1 MKDESLS
8 CIDIEEINDK
18 DKLKTQTDGFSHQKS
33 KILNINTIK
42 SFSTKKEPLKLK
54 ECEEHNYNLYDKL
67 IFEPIYTQIHKNIK
81 EYTEE
86 IKTGKQLL
94 FPTKTIK
101 KEINQYKYKKTNLI
115 LNDYAKDAKDDF
127 KIKKFMKNNMIKKS
141 LFLKTFSGNINNL
154 YSERNK
160 KRVMFRNLYLNE
172 AINNNNMN
180 NSRLKIKSYTERN
193 KKNEDEKNINN
204 NEELEQ
210 KLNIPEIRKNSKV
223 ISRNPDN
230 KFVSTNSLINLSQ
243 INRTLTNNTIQD
255 KNIYRTKTYYVEYD
269 PKWYKK
275 NKLIKTRFEKDLIIN
290 PLLQKKL
297 IDDQFIL
304 LFDNMKQFQSKFL
317 VNKTLATDFYKL
329 SNKAKILVNILL
341 EETTGLFIEIS
352 YLLLSNY
359 STDIEKYISNPIPR
373 KTKKSAKKV
382 ENEKKEFKINI
393 TNIYESYIFIKVC
406 YEAYKIIISNKKEF
420 YITKKNFEILFQYL
434 DRARFNLSKICS
446 ELKILYQEPNQDD
459 KKLIDRCMNRI
470 KNNHIKISNALKNE
484 DKKNNYSFRFG
495 SKSFSRKKFLKHFN
509 TNYKSQIDCHQKFGV
524 FYSGIDPFNYN
535 GPKKIK
541 LTEQQLMNARINK
554 AFGGNSNNF
563 KIKHF
568 PKFDINS
575 RLVNSLMKYATR
587 KFKNDII
594 SERIRQRFYELNDDD
609 KISK

>member
-160 KRVMFRNLYLNE
+160 KRVMFRNLHLNE

-193 KKNEDEKNINN
+193 KNNEDEKNIIN

-275 NKLIKTRFEKDLIIN
+275 NKLIKTRFERDLIIN

-352 YLLLSNY
+352 YLLLSDY

-373 KTKKSAKKV
+373 KTKKSAKKA

-594 SERIRQRFYELNDDD
+594 SERIRQRFYELNDDE
-609 KISK
+609 

>member
-42 SFSTKKEPLKLK
+42 SFSTKKEPLKIK
-54 ECEEHNYNLYDKL
+54 EFEEHNYNLYDKL
-67 IFEPIYTQIHKNIK
+67 IFDPIYTQIHKNIK

-160 KRVMFRNLYLNE
+160 KRVMFRNLHLNE

-193 KKNEDEKNINN
+193 KKNEDEKNIIN

-352 YLLLSNY
+352 YLLLSDY

-373 KTKKSAKKV
+373 KTKKSGKKV

-594 SERIRQRFYELNDDD
+594 SERIRQRFYELNDDE
-609 KISK
+609 

>member
-160 KRVMFRNLYLNE
+160 KRVMFRNLHLNE
-172 AINNNNMN
+172 AINNNNIN

-317 VNKTLATDFYKL
+317 VNKTLATDFYIL

-373 KTKKSAKKV
+373 KTKKSGKKV

-406 YEAYKIIISNKKEF
+406 YESYKIIINNKKEF

-594 SERIRQRFYELNDDD
+594 SERIRQRFYELNDDE
-609 KISK
+609 

>member
-1 MKDESLS
+1 MKEESLS
-8 CIDIEEINDK
+8 SMDVNDGNNNKLNIQTEIFPQK
-18 DKLKTQTDGFSHQKS
+18 KS
-33 KILNINTIK
+33 KILKINTIK
-42 SFSTKKEPLKLK
+42 SFSTKKEPIKLK
-54 ECEEHNYNLYDKL
+54 EFEENYNLYDKL
-67 IFEPIYTQIHKNIK
+67 IFEPIYSQIQKNIR

-94 FPTKTIK
+94 LPSKKIK
-101 KEINQYKYKKTNLI
+101 KEINQYNYKKTNLI
-115 LNDYAKDAKDDF
+115 LNDCIKDELKS
-127 KIKKFMKNNMIKKS
+127 KKLMKNNMIKKS

-154 YSERNK
+154 YSESNK
-160 KRVMFRNLYLNE
+160 KRVMFRNSNLNE
-172 AINNNNMN
+172 AINNNINS
-180 NSRLKIKSYTERN
+180 SRLKIKSYTDRN
-193 KKNEDEKNINN
+193 KKKEDEKNIIND
-204 NEELEQ
+204 EELDQ
-210 KLNIPEIRKNSKV
+210 KLNIPEIKKNSKI
-223 ISRNPDN
+223 ISRNQEN

-243 INRTLTNNTIQD
+243 INRTSTNNTIQD

-269 PKWYKK
+269 PKWYQK
-275 NKLIKTRFEKDLIIN
+275 NKLIKVRFEKEIITN

-297 IDDQFIL
+297 IDDEFIL

-317 VNKTLATDFYKL
+317 VNNTLGRDFNKL
-329 SNKAKILVNILL
+329 SNKTKAFVNILL

-359 STDIEKYISNPIPR
+359 STDVDKYISNPIQR
-373 KTKKSAKKV
+373 KTKKSMKKV

-406 YEAYKIIISNKKEF
+406 YETYKIILNNKKDF

-446 ELKILYQEPNQDD
+446 ELKILYLEPNQDD
-459 KKLIDRCMNRI
+459 KRLIDRCMNRI
-470 KNNHIKISNALKNE
+470 KNNHIKIYNAFKNE
-484 DKKNNYSFRFG
+484 EKKNNYSFHFN
-495 SKSFSRKKFLKHFN
+495 SKSFSRKRFLKNFN
-509 TNYKSQIDCHQKFGV
+509 NKYKSQIDCHQKFGV

-535 GPKKIK
+535 GPKKLK

-563 KIKHF
+563 KFKHF

-575 RLVNSLMKYATR
+575 RLVNSLMKYATC

-594 SERIRQRFYELNDDD
+594 SERIRQRFYDLNDDE
-609 KISK
+609 

>member
-115 LNDYAKDAKDDF
+115 LNDYAKDAKDDLT
-127 KIKKFMKNNMIKKS
+127 IKKFMKNNMIKKS

-160 KRVMFRNLYLNE
+160 KRVMFRNLQLNE

-352 YLLLSNY
+352 YLLLSDY

-470 KNNHIKISNALKNE
+470 KNNHIKLSNALKNE

-594 SERIRQRFYELNDDD
+594 SERIRQRFYELNDDE
-609 KISK
+609 